1 MILVIDKYQGI
12 VDEFDESTITIEEV
26 KERYKKW
33 YPISFKNF
41 MFTIE

>member
-26 KERYKKW
+26 NERYKKW
-33 YPISFKNF
+33 YPISFKDF